1 MENCVFCNMP
11 KENYV
16 MVNDWFY
23 AIYDKYPVSP
33 GHLLVIP
40 KRHVET
46 LFDLS
51 DQERNVLFSFIEECK
66 MKIDA
71 ELQPD
76 AFNFGINQGEAAG
89 QTVPHL
95 HLHIIPRYLGDME
108 EPEGGV
114 RGVIPEKQ
122 KYSKN

>member
-16 MVNDWFY
+16 IANDWFY

-51 DQERNVLFSFIEECK
+51 DQERSVLFSFIEECK

-71 ELQPD
+71 EL
-76 AFNFGINQGEAAG
+76 
-89 QTVPHL
+89 
-95 HLHIIPRYLGDME
+95 
-108 EPEGGV
+108 
-114 RGVIPEKQ
+114 
-122 KYSKN
+122 